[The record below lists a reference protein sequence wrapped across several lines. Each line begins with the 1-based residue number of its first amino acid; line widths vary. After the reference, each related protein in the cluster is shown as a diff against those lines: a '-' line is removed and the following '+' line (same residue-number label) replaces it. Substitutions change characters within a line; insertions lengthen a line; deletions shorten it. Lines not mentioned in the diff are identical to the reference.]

1 MYTDLCMRNSD
12 CVSAGVQPLVFY
24 WQEAAGN
31 SDQKVPGSCLESLC
45 PRFSQSSAEPHT
57 VAQLDS
63 DFAFRDRS
71 LLRCDGTLS
80 S

>member
-1 MYTDLCMRNSD
+1 MRKSD
-12 CVSAGVQPLVFY
+12 CVSAGVQPLVFH

-31 SDQKVPGSCLESLC
+31 SDQEVPGSCPELLC
-45 PRFSQSSAEPHT
+45 PCSSQSSAGHNI
-57 VAQLDS
+57 VAQPDS